1 MELNNFRSPGEV
13 YNQVYQDLKYLWV
26 SGNTFVVVKE
36 QPLDFK
42 KMLSAILFSITGKSV
57 VWVSVYFKLEKYEI
71 IDIHSNIVILKLFIS

>member
-1 MELNNFRSPGEV
+1 MLSNCLVIIYQNGSCIEV
-13 YNQVYQDLKYLWV
+13 I
-26 SGNTFVVVKE
+26 VKE

>member
-1 MELNNFRSPGEV
+1 MLSNCLV
-13 YNQVYQDLKYLWV
+13 IIYQNG
-26 SGNTFVVVKE
+26 SCIEVVVKE

>member
-1 MELNNFRSPGEV
+1 MYRKMLSNCLV
-13 YNQVYQDLKYLWV
+13 IIYQNG
-26 SGNTFVVVKE
+26 SCIEVVVKE

>member
-1 MELNNFRSPGEV
+1 MYRKMLSNCLVIIYQNGSCIEV
-13 YNQVYQDLKYLWV
+13 I
-26 SGNTFVVVKE
+26 VKE